1 MLTIIAVAYLSLSA
15 LAAVEPTN
23 FDYATHGDDWDGCP
37 KNGNPPTYFSIQAI
51 PYPPIRRAGSL
62 KI

>member
-23 FDYATHGDDWDGCP
+23 FDYASHGDDWAACP
-37 KNGNPPTYFSIQAI
+37 KNGNPPLISASKQS
-51 PYPPIRRAGSL
+51 PILLSAGQGV
-62 KI
+62 